1 MTPQGSAQSAQEHE
15 RIRRVKDAA
24 EAELFRIPGVTGV
37 GVGFKQV
44 GGAPTD
50 ILAITVTV
58 AAKQAQGAI
67 PPGQL
72 IPRAIQGIPT
82 DVVEAAIRL
91 GYQPVGD
98 DTASYDPLVGGIKIG
113 RCEPTADGGYT
124 VGTLGLVVADI
135 QSGRPMLLSNAH
147 VLCGRGA
154 WHAGDQI
161 GQPSPHDSWIGRCA
175 VVGELSRSQY
185 TNFGLDGQVYG
196 LDCAVAFFTAV
207 DRRAMLGQIQDLG
220 PATGVRT
227 LTGQDVVERAVVRK
241 RGQTT
246 RRTEGR
252 VVDVACSVRP
262 QGSAITLQNQIR
274 VAPTDGGPVLAS
286 GDSGSV
292 LVAARNRVVG
302 LLWGCN
308 NAGTVAVANPIAPV
322 LSALNIRIQPP
333 P

>member
-1 MTPQGSAQSAQEHE
+1 M
-15 RIRRVKDAA
+15 
-24 EAELFRIPGVTGV
+24 
-37 GVGFKQV
+37 
-44 GGAPTD
+44 
-50 ILAITVTV
+50 
-58 AAKQAQGAI
+58 
-67 PPGQL
+67 
-72 IPRAIQGIPT
+72 
-82 DVVEAAIRL
+82 
-91 GYQPVGD
+91 
-98 DTASYDPLVGGIKIG
+98 
-113 RCEPTADGGYT
+113 
-124 VGTLGLVVADI
+124 
-135 QSGRPMLLSNAH
+135 
-147 VLCGRGA
+147 
-154 WHAGDQI
+154 
-161 GQPSPHDSWIGRCA
+161 
-175 VVGELSRSQY
+175 VGELSRSQY

-252 VVDVACSVRP
+252 VVDVAYSVRP